1 MSSIGQQI
9 FAISEKDKD
18 TVITLKT
25 AKGLEYTGKIIMLD
39 NRSVGIEQDNGQN
52 DLLFIRHIL
61 EVTEAISA

>member
-1 MSSIGQQI
+1 MSSIAQQI
-9 FAISEKDKD
+9 LTMFERDKD
-18 TVITLKT
+18 ITITIKT
-25 AKGLEYTGKIIMLD
+25 AKGLEFTGKIIMLD